1 MTSIAGAELTDSP
14 LISEHELIE
23 KLSELSGYEW
33 KALSTKMSRFYR
45 KNLKHPV
52 DLPSF
57 IQGYEDF
64 VVPEN
69 EWRRIRQK
77 VNARRKYIRDSI
89 QSERR
94 NRQRLNRKMYM
105 REYMA
110 MYRKRLK

>member
-1 MTSIAGAELTDSP
+1 MTHSP
-14 LISEHELIE
+14 LISEHDLIE
-23 KLSELSGYEW
+23 KLAELSGYEW

-45 KNLKHPV
+45 KNLKQAV
-52 DLPSF
+52 ELPSY
-57 IQGYEDF
+57 IQDYEEF

-77 VNARRKYIRDSI
+77 VNARRRYIREAI

-105 REYMA
+105 REDMA
-110 MYRKRLK
+110 MYRRRLK